1 MQWRQAEDKQHM
13 QKPNP
18 TVLKMTCTALMF
30 FVATVISLPAQ
41 TFTTL
46 VSFNST
52 NGAYLRSA
60 LVQGTDGRFYGTA
73 SAGGASNDGTVFRT
87 SASGTLMV
95 LHNFDYNDGSAA
107 AGTLVQGS
115 DGNFYGTTS
124 EGGTDNNGTIFKIDA
139 HGEFAV
145 LRSFDGRD
153 GQGPNAALMQAANG
167 NFYGTTLGG
176 GEFNEGEVF
185 EITPTG
191 RLTTLYNFC
200 ALASCPDGDLPFAAL
215 VQGPNEEL
223 YGTAFSGGAS
233 NAGTIF
239 KINAAGTLTTIYN
252 FCSQPDCA
260 DGEYPYNG
268 LILGTDGNFYG
279 TTYGMGA
286 HGAGGTVFKVTLAGV
301 LTTLY
306 SFCAQA
312 TCTDGAEPIG
322 GVIQGTDGN
331 LYGTTVAG
339 GTGYGTLFQL
349 TPAGALTTL
358 HTFCSQPACADGYAP
373 EASLMQATNGTF
385 YGTTYTGGSNDAGTI
400 FSLNMGLRPFV
411 ETKPASGKVGTTLVI
426 LGNNLTSAT
435 GISFNGTAAAFTVI
449 SSTEITATVP
459 TGATTG
465 TVEVVTPA
473 GTLDSNLKFRVIP

>member
-1 MQWRQAEDKQHM
+1 MQRRQAEDKQHM
-13 QKPNP
+13 WKPN
-18 TVLKMTCTALMF
+18 VLKMACTAFMLC
-30 FVATVISLPAQ
+30 VATVISLPAQ

-87 SASGTLMV
+87 SASGTLIV
-95 LHNFDYNDGSAA
+95 LHNFDYNDGSDASA
-107 AGTLVQGS
+107 PLVQGS
-115 DGNFYGTTS
+115 DGNFYGTTF
-124 EGGTDNNGTIFKIDA
+124 EGGADNNGTIFKIDA
-139 HGEFAV
+139 HGEFAA

-153 GQGPNAALMQAANG
+153 GQAPDAALMQAANE

-176 GEFNEGEVF
+176 GLFNEGEVF
-185 EITPTG
+185 EITPRG
-191 RLTTLYNFC
+191 RLTTLYSFC
-200 ALASCPDGDLPFAAL
+200 ALASCPDGDTPYAAL
-215 VQGPNEEL
+215 VQGPNDEL
-223 YGTAFSGGAS
+223 YGTAFLGGAS

-252 FCSQPDCA
+252 FCSQLDCA

-268 LILGTDGNFYG
+268 LILGTDGHFYG

-286 HGAGGTVFKVTLAGV
+286 HGNGGTVFKVTPAGV

-322 GVIQGTDGN
+322 GVIQGTNGN

-349 TPAGALTTL
+349 TPAGVLTTL
-358 HTFCSQPACADGYAP
+358 HAFCSQPACADGYAP

-400 FSLNMGLRPFV
+400 FSLNMGLRPFI
-411 ETKPASGKVGTTLVI
+411 ETEPTSGKVGGALVI

-435 GISFNGTAAAFTVI
+435 GVSFNGTAAAFTVI

-459 TGATTG
+459 AGATTG
-465 TVEVVTPA
+465 TVGVVTPA
-473 GTLDSNLKFRVIP
+473 GTLDSNVKFRVIP

>member
-1 MQWRQAEDKQHM
+1 MWKS
-13 QKPNP
+13 N
-18 TVLKMTCTALMF
+18 VLKMACTALMF
-30 FVATVISLPAQ
+30 CVATVISLAAQ

-46 VSFNST
+46 VSFNSA

-60 LVQGTDGRFYGTA
+60 LVQGTDGHFYGTA
-73 SAGGASNDGTVFRT
+73 STGGTSNDGTVFRT

-95 LHNFDYNDGSAA
+95 LHNFDYNDGSAP
-107 AGTLVQGS
+107 AGALVQGS
-115 DGNFYGTTS
+115 DGNFYGTTF
-124 EGGTDNNGTIFKIDA
+124 EGGADNNGTVFKINTR
-139 HGEFAV
+139 GEFAS
-145 LRSFDGRD
+145 LHSFDGRD
-153 GQGPNAALMQAANG
+153 GQGPDAALMQAANG

-176 GEFNEGEVF
+176 GLFNEGEVF
-185 EITPTG
+185 EVTSTG
-191 RLTTLYNFC
+191 RLSTLYSFC
-200 ALASCPDGDLPFAAL
+200 ALANCPDGDTSFATL

-223 YGTAFSGGAS
+223 YGTAFLGGAS

-239 KINAAGTLTTIYN
+239 KINAAGSLTTIYN
-252 FCSQPDCA
+252 FCSQLECA

-268 LILGTDGNFYG
+268 LIQGTDGNFYG
-279 TTYGMGA
+279 TTYGIGA
-286 HGAGGTVFKVTLAGV
+286 HGNGGTVFKLTPAGA

-312 TCTDGAEPIG
+312 RCPDGAEPIG

-339 GTGYGTLFQL
+339 GNGYGTLFQL

-358 HTFCSQPACADGYAP
+358 HTFCSQPACTDGYAP

-385 YGTTYTGGSNDAGTI
+385 YGTTYNGGSTDAGTI

-411 ETKPASGKVGTTLVI
+411 GTEPTSGKVGATIVI
-426 LGNNLTSAT
+426 LGSNLTSAT
-435 GISFNGTAAAFTVI
+435 GVSFNGAAAAFTVI
-449 SSTEITATVP
+449 SSTEITAIVP

-473 GTLDSNLKFRVIP
+473 GTLDSKSKFRVIP

>member
-1 MQWRQAEDKQHM
+1 
-13 QKPNP
+13 
-18 TVLKMTCTALMF
+18 MF
-30 FVATVISLPAQ
+30 FVATVVSLPAQ

-87 SASGTLMV
+87 SASGTLIV
-95 LHNFDYNDGSAA
+95 LHNFDYNDGSGAA
-107 AGTLVQGS
+107 ATLLQGS
-115 DGNFYGTTS
+115 DSNFYGTTF
-124 EGGTDNNGTIFKIDA
+124 GGGAHNDGTIFKINA
-139 HGEFAV
+139 RSEFAV
-145 LRSFDGRD
+145 LHSFDVTN
-153 GQGPNAALMQAANG
+153 GQGPDAALMQAANG

-185 EITPTG
+185 EVIPTG
-191 RLTTLYNFC
+191 RLSTLYSFC
-200 ALASCPDGDLPFAAL
+200 ALANCPDGDGSFAAL

-223 YGTAFSGGAS
+223 YGTAFLGGAS

-239 KINAAGTLTTIYN
+239 KINAAGMLTTIYN
-252 FCSQPDCA
+252 FCSQLDCA
-260 DGEYPYNG
+260 DGQYPYNG
-268 LILGTDGNFYG
+268 LIQGTDGNFYG
-279 TTYGMGA
+279 TTYGIGA
-286 HGAGGTVFKVTLAGV
+286 HGNGGTVFKLTPAGT

-331 LYGTTVAG
+331 LYGTTVVG
-339 GTGYGTLFQL
+339 GTGDGTLFQL
-349 TPAGALTTL
+349 TPAGVLTTL

-411 ETKPASGKVGTTLVI
+411 ATEPASGKVGATLVI

-435 GISFNGTAAAFTVI
+435 GVSFNGTAAAFTVV

-459 TGATTG
+459 AGATTG
-465 TVEVVTPA
+465 RVEVVTPA
-473 GTLDSNLKFRVIP
+473 GTLDSNVKFRVIS